1 MVDWNSEAELVRDAA
16 AFKNLLHVLL
26 GLYIWEVGLSL
37 DFDLQF
43 ILRRRKFLW
52 PMAFYFIGRYSMLL
66 ALIGVVIGLN
76 VTSEINCQGLFI
88 FSQLFGNI
96 AIAMSAINLSVRT
109 MAIWGR
115 ARHIVIPLTLALIG
129 FAGVLLRGIIGVR
142 DIWVPASGC
151 TIVSS
156 QQTILRTIYI
166 YGMSLDMI
174 VLLLTLYRLGFGK
187 ERSPLMKLLLADGL
201 VYFII
206 TFTSNMIAVIFMMLN
221 LNAVMAV
228 IADVPAVVICTIASC
243 RAVRRL
249 MNHAWESRRSNDMF
263 TPANNTNTMV
273 FDRRRF
279 TRTNVTTGKEQEVHT
294 QMDNYSHTQTTSAG
308 AKSEPGANDSFRDLE
323 AQTDCDP

>member
-1 MVDWNSEAELVRDAA
+1 MSVCCPVSCRVAIQTYSIHSERSTARVSLSLVRYETSMYCPSLRSPRSDGCCPVIRKHRHSHVCHQPFCSHVCHGTALLYRSPLNEPL
-16 AFKNLLHVLL
+16 FFFFNLC
-26 GLYIWEVGLSL
+26 
-37 DFDLQF
+37 
-43 ILRRRKFLW
+43 R
-52 PMAFYFIGRYSMLL
+52 
-66 ALIGVVIGLN
+66 
-76 VTSEINCQGLFI
+76 
-88 FSQLFGNI
+88 
-96 AIAMSAINLSVRT
+96 

-206 TFTSNMIAVIFMMLN
+206 TYVCPFCSGIAIF
-221 LNAVMAV
+221 
-228 IADVPAVVICTIASC
+228 ASG
-243 RAVRRL
+243 RLTVR
-249 MNHAWESRRSNDMF
+249 H
-263 TPANNTNTMV
+263 
-273 FDRRRF
+273 
-279 TRTNVTTGKEQEVHT
+279 EQV
-294 QMDNYSHTQTTSAG
+294 Y
-308 AKSEPGANDSFRDLE
+308 LE
-323 AQTDCDP
+323 YGCCCMYLV